1 LTQCGVWSSFS
12 PSKHFPIYSVRFE
25 TVRPIAKEVTNMKRL
40 LAGSLLVLST
50 GLASTASGQDAAL
63 IQAARKEGKVVWHTS
78 LALPSSTAIAH
89 YFQNK
94 YKGIEVE
101 VHRNGS
107 QRVLQRFMQETAA
120 GIKNAD
126 IVHTSD
132 AGHFEL
138 LKDKGLILKH
148 TPQGVASFPEGF
160 KDKNGFYY
168 GMRAT
173 LSVIAYNPKIVNE
186 KDAPKT
192 WKDLLNA
199 KWSGKEVSA
208 HPGYSGIIMTHV
220 LALVNAYGWEYFRDL
235 AKNKLHLVQSAN
247 DPAGVVASGERP
259 LGVNGAEYFYYKT
272 LKQGNPIK
280 IIYPKEGVPLV
291 VSPVAIAKDAP
302 HPNAAKLFTEFIFSK
317 ESQQLLADKEGLYTG
332 HPDVTYPA
340 DKPKLKDLKL
350 LSADADELEK
360 RNAEIKKR
368 FVEFFGA

>member
-1 LTQCGVWSSFS
+1 MKT
-12 PSKHFPIYSVRFE
+12 SVCF
-25 TVRPIAKEVTNMKRL
+25 VTL
-40 LAGSLLVLST
+40 IVALFCVSILA
-50 GLASTASGQDAAL
+50 AQDAAL
-63 IQAARKEGKVVWHTS
+63 IQAARKEAKVVWHTS
-78 LALPSSTAIAH
+78 LAIPSSTAIAH

-107 QRVLQRFMQETAA
+107 QRVLQRFMQEAAA
-120 GIKNAD
+120 GLKNAD

-138 LKDKGLILKH
+138 LKDKGMLLKF
-148 TPQGVASFPEGF
+148 TPQGVGSFPAGF
-160 KDKNGFYY
+160 KDKAGFYY

-173 LSVIAYNPKIVNE
+173 LSVIAHNPKIVSE
-186 KDAPKT
+186 KDAPKS

-199 KWSGKEVSA
+199 KWSGKMVTA

-220 LALVNAYGWEYFRDL
+220 LALVNAYGWDYFRDL
-235 AKNKLHLVQSAN
+235 AKNKLHIVQSAN

-259 LGVNGAEYFYYKT
+259 IGVNGAEYFYYKT

-280 IIYPKEGVPLV
+280 IIYPQEGVPLV

-317 ESQQLLADKEGLYTG
+317 ETQQLLADKEGLYTG
-332 HPDVTYPA
+332 HPEVTYPA
-340 DKPKLKDLKL
+340 DKPKLKELKL
-350 LSADADELEK
+350 LPADADELEK
-360 RNAEIKKR
+360 RSNELKKR
-368 FVEFFGA
+368 FTEYFGA

>member
-1 LTQCGVWSSFS
+1 
-12 PSKHFPIYSVRFE
+12 
-25 TVRPIAKEVTNMKRL
+25 MKFR
-40 LAGSLLVLST
+40 T
-50 GLASTASGQDAAL
+50 GLFVLASCFVSVSLARAQDAQL
-63 IQAARKEGKVVWHTS
+63 AAAAKKECKVVWYTS
-78 LALPSSTAIAH
+78 LAIPSSTAISH

-107 QRVLQRFMQETAA
+107 QRVLQRFMQEAAA
-120 GIKNAD
+120 GLKNGD

-138 LKDKGLILKH
+138 LKDKGLLLKF
-148 TPQGVASFPEGF
+148 TPQSVAGFPDGF
-160 KDKNGFYY
+160 KDKTGFYY

-173 LSVIAYNPKIVNE
+173 LSVIAHNPKIVAE
-186 KDAPKT
+186 KDSPQT
-192 WKDLLNA
+192 WKDLLNP
-199 KWSGKEVSA
+199 KWGGKMVTA

-220 LALVNAYGWEYFRDL
+220 LALVNVYGWDYFRDL
-235 AKNKLHLVQSAN
+235 AKNKLHIVQSAN

-259 LGVNGAEYFYYKT
+259 VGVNGAEYFYYKT

-332 HPDVTYPA
+332 HPEVTYPA

-350 LSADADELEK
+350 LAADADELEK

-368 FVEFFGA
+368 FTEFFGA